1 MPLLL
6 STAAQATTL
15 ISQTFAT
22 NPTWNTGTGWF
33 RGGTTNPT
41 VTGAWLRLTPNSG
54 DQQGYAYYN
63 TAFNVNQGFTID
75 FEFASWGGNGAD
87 GMIMFLFDGSV
98 TSANFRSGAA
108 GGSLS
113 YANDC
118 AATGTGDAGMSKAYV
133 GIAFDEFGNFS
144 NPADR
149 CKNGGPGA
157 VADSVSIRG
166 PGDWDGTGT
175 LPSTAYSYLTGA
187 TAPANLDCTACTTRP
202 DTGTNWRRARI
213 TMLKSG
219 SAWTVSVD
227 VQFGT
232 TAAFTRLID
241 TYPLTAAPPSTLK
254 IGFAASTGGSYNY
267 HDIRNVTVSNPV
279 DITISKT
286 APADVMVSSAFNYVL
301 TVANAYTDP
310 AGSVV
315 VTDSMPTGIT
325 YTTAVGIT
333 GGAGTCTLATGTPRV
348 LTCNIGTMT
357 AGETRT
363 ITVAAT
369 SAGTTQRSVTNTAT
383 VSQVDIDINPNN
395 NTSAVSTNIWAAPAV
410 TIVKSATNVGG
421 TVITNGN
428 PGSEIAYIIQATN
441 TGGAA
446 KSYVMTDA
454 MSPFTALNLNTYG
467 TGVPFQF
474 NAGSSGLSMPAGS
487 IEYSSNNG
495 STWTYTPVSGG
506 GGAPAGYDGA
516 VTNFRISLTGTM
528 GVIAGGTTSW
538 TLNYR
543 SRIE

>member
-1 MPLLL
+1 
-6 STAAQATTL
+6 AA
-15 ISQTFAT
+15 S
-22 NPTWNTGTGWF
+22 
-33 RGGTTNPT
+33 
-41 VTGAWLRLTPNSG
+41 
-54 DQQGYAYYN
+54 
-63 TAFNVNQGFTID
+63 
-75 FEFASWGGNGAD
+75 
-87 GMIMFLFDGSV
+87 
-98 TSANFRSGAA
+98 
-108 GGSLS
+108 
-113 YANDC
+113 
-118 AATGTGDAGMSKAYV
+118 GTGDAGMSKAYV

-175 LPSTAYSYLTGA
+175 LPGTAYSYLTGA
-187 TAPANLDCTACTTRP
+187 TAPASLDCTGCGTRP

-227 VQFGT
+227 VQFGSA
-232 TAAFTRLID
+232 AAFTRLINA
-241 TYPLTAAPPSTLK
+241 YPLTAAPPATLK
-254 IGFAASTGGSYNY
+254 IGFAASTGGSDNY

-279 DITISKT
+279 DITIAKT
-286 APADVMVSSAFNYVL
+286 APADVMVNSAFNYVL

-315 VTDSMPTGIT
+315 VTDSMPTGVT
-325 YTTAVGIT
+325 YNTTVGIT

-369 SAGTTQRSVTNTAT
+369 SAGATQRVITNTAT

-395 NTSAVSTNIWAAPAV
+395 NSSAASTNIWAAPAV

-421 TVITNGN
+421 TVITSGN
-428 PGSEIAYIIQATN
+428 PGSEIAYSIQATN

-467 TGVPFQF
+467 SGVPFQF
-474 NAGSSGLSMPAGS
+474 NAGSSGLTMPAGS
-487 IEYSSNNG
+487 IEYSNNNG

-516 VTNFRISLTGTM
+516 VTNFRITLSGTM
-528 GVIAGGTTSW
+528 GVITGGTTAW